1 MDQAAFLKEFSKVR
15 NPVTTIA
22 VTSGKGGVGKTAIAI
37 GLSKFL
43 ADRGYRVCLVDGD
56 LGLANVDIVLGLSS
70 KKNLYHVASGEAD
83 IEEVLVDTG
92 HGFFVLPG
100 GSGIRELLNM
110 DFFMRKRL
118 ASEIL
123 KLDGK
128 FHYIIADTAA
138 GISDEV
144 MMFCVS
150 CQDVVV
156 VMTPEPTSITD
167 SYALIKTLNKEFS
180 KRDFKVI
187 LNMAESPS
195 DNFSFNY
202 LKMPVERFLKYVR
215 LSFLGTIPK
224 NKAFSLMVR
233 EQDLSV
239 LEEVKK
245 YFDPIIEKLVDES
258 TFAPL
263 PTGLGRLAL
272 GFMRFKGDA
281 FTH

>member
-22 VTSGKGGVGKTAIAI
+22 VTSGKGGVGKTTIAIA
-37 GLSKFL
+37 LSKFL

-70 KKNLYHVASGEAD
+70 KKNLYHVATGEAG
-83 IEEVLVDTG
+83 IEDVLVDTG
-92 HGFFVLPG
+92 YGFFVLPG
-100 GSGIRELLNM
+100 GSGVRELLNM

-128 FHYIIADTAA
+128 FDYIIADTAA

-167 SYALIKTLNKEFS
+167 AYALIKTLNKEFS

-187 LNMAESPS
+187 LNMTESPS
-195 DNFSFNY
+195 DSLSFNY
-202 LKMPVERFLKYVR
+202 LKIPVERFLKYVR
-215 LSFLGTIPK
+215 LSFLGAIPRD
-224 NKAFSLMVR
+224 KAFSLMVK

-239 LEEVKK
+239 LDRVRG
-245 YFDPIIEKLVDES
+245 YFEPVLEKLLDGTVF
-258 TFAPL
+258 TPL
-263 PTGLGRLAL
+263 PTSLGRLAL

-281 FTH
+281 FTY